1 MMSDQKAVDAAP
13 ARQRRRENGS
23 ALIEITLL
31 CPWFLFLFVGVVD
44 LGFYTYS
51 LIGVENAARVAAE
64 YTSKSTSVAADQSGA
79 CTRVLA
85 ELASLPNVSGLS
97 SCGSAP
103 LTVTASSVTG
113 PDSSAATSVSVTYQ
127 SRNLIPIPGLLM
139 GRLNVTRNVQMRV
152 QP

>member
-64 YTSKSTSVAADQSGA
+64 YTSKSTSVAADQSRGGDH
-79 CTRVLA
+79 RHHPRRRRDHPSDHSHGVLW
-85 ELASLPNVSGLS
+85 
-97 SCGSAP
+97 
-103 LTVTASSVTG
+103 
-113 PDSSAATSVSVTYQ
+113 
-127 SRNLIPIPGLLM
+127 
-139 GRLNVTRNVQMRV
+139 
-152 QP
+152 